1 MLDISFLFFFCD
13 IEFFLNFNLNVK
25 GPVRFLA
32 RLGLFFFTRKN
43 VC

>member
-1 MLDISFLFFFCD
+1 MLDISFLFFCD
-13 IEFFLNFNLNVK
+13 IEFFFNFNLKVK

-32 RLGLFFFTRKN
+32 RLGLFFLTWKN